1 MSIGW
6 THRDELG
13 GHIVM
18 REIQESYDSRQFPIC
33 KLCGRWAT
41 QRGDLCMFHVRWHLA
56 LYEPN
61 GRHIFE
67 AMQEADAAEDLN
79 IAKFEKWAS

>member
-1 MSIGW
+1 
-6 THRDELG
+6 
-13 GHIVM
+13 
-18 REIQESYDSRQFPIC
+18 
-33 KLCGRWAT
+33 
-41 QRGDLCMFHVRWHLA
+41 MFHVRWHLA

-67 AMQEADAAEDLN
+67 AVQEADAAEDLD